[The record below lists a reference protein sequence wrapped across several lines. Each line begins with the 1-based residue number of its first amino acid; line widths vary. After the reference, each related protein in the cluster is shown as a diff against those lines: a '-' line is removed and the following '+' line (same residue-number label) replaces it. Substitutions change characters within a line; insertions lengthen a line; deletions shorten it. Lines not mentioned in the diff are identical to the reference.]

1 MPAEERRPMLQLVT
15 KEESIMKNVKR
26 LLKILFAALALFL
39 MGTAASFAA
48 EGDVTET
55 HSGNTYTFTYQS
67 GSSTYESATFKFS
80 APNQEY
86 DKQPYH
92 MGAAFAP
99 TQTGGFEFYF
109 QEVSTTYNTPSVP
122 VDAGTYTIT
131 KTYRVY
137 RGTASDHHAGSV
149 QVTVSDGF
157 EITPKPVRL
166 YWERTAT
173 GGDNFDYEYNAQ
185 DQVPVAKIYASSL
198 ISGDSCVVNN
208 VSGAAKNVDSHT
220 AKAESLSNPNCKLD
234 DTDPRLT
241 QSFDITKKSVS
252 FTWDPYGP
260 TQPGTTSDPYVYE
273 YDGNP
278 HGPGLKDAS
287 VSGIIEGDACSVTVS
302 GFKTDVG
309 EYQASASLTG
319 DSSANYTFDRYQIV
333 YKYYK
338 ITKQPITVVW
348 DNEPLTCNG
357 EVQYPEY
364 TFYHGLE
371 KVKGDKE
378 TVTVY
383 RDDVC
388 QTEETVKTDVGKTY
402 YAKITLPEESNYVFV
417 DGAEKVHSFNN
428 IQPYGIDVTWEPDPD
443 ENQKKIT
450 YDGVFH
456 SPMAVVEDELFDVDS
471 GKVKANVYING
482 DTVQGKIFTD
492 EPGVVNTVDPETGA
506 ITTKCAPDIG
516 VKDASS
522 GNYRAK
528 VEAKSTEVTKGIVGP
543 EAHNYVLKKNIYTY
557 NFQIMQKKVSLEWFR
572 PAYDEYGEVIKNEEG
587 EVVYVKV
594 TEGDLNLVFN
604 GQPQAPVAKIAEN
617 NIIKGDTCRILVEK
631 NENAVRKGSYTTGR
645 LTMRN
650 KNYSAEDEATPYNI
664 VPRPARLHW
673 DAYDATYNGKAQER
687 AVIIDNIATTEDGSK
702 YSDKTFGVVKV
713 SQYTYTDGK
722 HFAADEPKYDASWYK
737 NTANYNDAVDAGNIP
752 EKATGS
758 AIAGNRTP
766 IDAGV
771 YNMTAAK
778 LSDEFNYTLFKL
790 TPDVVN
796 EDGEVVEDGGALPS
810 DKRVDLYEAYYT
822 IHQYGIKM
830 IDWTGTTVT
839 YNASLQK
846 PLVKVNK
853 SNLQDPDTNS
863 EVAVMFSDDK
873 SKTKDDFKGFCNA
886 KTYTLYVLKNDKL
899 RGIEGTRSMNYFID
913 KSAQKMSSEFV
924 INKKVLVVTADD
936 KSILYGDNPQKDI
949 KYSVKYLGLIN
960 GNTNKDDNHKG
971 TNKPGKYTPLGGSA
985 KDVVEGTLTYKTSY
999 KKWGKPGE
1007 YKNNPS
1013 GLKSDNYQI
1022 KYASGKL
1029 TVKNKILS
1037 KGLVAKAK
1045 AGNKKGT
1052 ISWQRI
1058 AGAAKYQ
1065 IYFSKCNTE
1074 KKKYTPKLY
1083 KTVSGKKGSFKIKKL
1098 KKHTYY
1104 KFYFV
1109 ALDKSGKRIGKSL
1122 KVHFCTNNSSG
1133 KFTNPKII
1141 KVNKSKVKVKKGA
1154 KVKLKAKVTKVKKDK
1169 KLTNGKHTVKVRYH
1183 SENKKVAKVSKSGV
1197 ITGVNPGWC
1206 RVYVMAA
1213 NGIWKTVEV
1222 TVK

>member
-1 MPAEERRPMLQLVT
+1 MPAEVQHPMLQLVT
-15 KEESIMKNVKR
+15 KEEGIMKKGRR
-26 LLKILFAALALFL
+26 LLTILFAALALFL
-39 MGTAASFAA
+39 MGAAVSFAA
-48 EGDVTET
+48 TGDVTET

-67 GSSTYESATFKFS
+67 GTDEYESRTFRFS
-80 APNQEY
+80 APDKEY
-86 DKQPYH
+86 DGQGYDS
-92 MGAAFAP
+92 GADFTP
-99 TQTGGFEFYF
+99 TQTEGYDFYF
-109 QEVSTTYNTPSVP
+109 NEISRSYNVSGVP
-122 VDAGTYTIT
+122 EDVGTYTIT

-137 RGTASDHHAGSV
+137 RGTASVHHAGSV
-149 QVTVSDGF
+149 QVTVSADF

-173 GGDNFDYEYNAQ
+173 GGNDFDYVYNAQ
-185 DQVPVAKIYASSL
+185 VQVPVAKIYASSL

-208 VSGAAKNVDSHT
+208 VSGAAKNVGSHT
-220 AKAESLSNPNCKLD
+220 AKAESLSNPNYTFD
-234 DTDPRLT
+234 DTDPWLT
-241 QSFDITKKSVS
+241 KSFNITQKSVE
-252 FTWDPYGP
+252 FDWDPDGAM
-260 TQPGTTSDPYVYE
+260 QPGTSSDPYVYE

-287 VSGIIEGDACSVTVS
+287 VSGIIEDDDCSVTVS
-302 GFKTDVG
+302 DPNINVG
-309 EYQASASLTG
+309 EYEASASLTG
-319 DSSANYTFDRYQIV
+319 DSRANYTFARLQIV
-333 YKYYK
+333 NKFYK

-348 DNEPLTCNG
+348 DNEPLTYNG

-364 TFYHGLE
+364 TLYHGKKE
-371 KVKGDKE
+371 VTDAGE

-402 YAKITLPEESNYVFV
+402 YAKITLPAETNYAF
-417 DGAEKVHSFNN
+417 AEGTETVHPFNN
-428 IQPYGIDVTWEPDPD
+428 IQPYGIDVTWEPDSG

-450 YDGVFH
+450 YDAVFH
-456 SPMAVVEDELFDVDS
+456 SPTAVVEDELFDVDS
-471 GKVKANVYING
+471 GKVKANVYIDG
-482 DTVQGKIFTD
+482 DTVQGERFRD

-506 ITTKCAPDIG
+506 ITTKCAPEIG

-522 GNYRAK
+522 SNYRAK
-528 VEAKSTEVTKGIVGP
+528 VEADSTEVTKGIVGP
-543 EAHNYVLKKNIYTY
+543 EAHNYVLNKSIYTY
-557 NFQIMQKKVSLEWFR
+557 DFQIMQKRVSLEWFR
-572 PAYDEYGEVIKNEEG
+572 PAYDEYGEVITNEEG

-617 NIIKGDTCRILVEK
+617 SIIEGDTCRILVEK
-631 NENAVRKGSYTTGR
+631 NENAVRKGSYTTGK

-673 DAYDATYNGKAQER
+673 DAYDATYNGKAQKR
-687 AVIIDNIATTEDGSK
+687 AVIIDNIATTEDDSK

-713 SQYTYTDGK
+713 SKYTYTGGK
-722 HFAADEPKYDASWYK
+722 HFAADEPKYAASWYK

-796 EDGEVVEDGGALPS
+796 EKGEVVEDGGALPS
-810 DKRVDLYEAYYT
+810 DKRVDLYKAYYT
-822 IHQYGIKM
+822 IHQYRIKK
-830 IDWTGTTVT
+830 IDWTNTTRT

-846 PLVKVNK
+846 PTVKVNK
-853 SNLQDPDTNS
+853 SNLQGPDTNK
-863 EVAVMFSDDK
+863 EVAVMFSDNK
-873 SKTKDDFKGFCNA
+873 AKTKDNFIGFCNA

-899 RGIEGTRSMNYFID
+899 RGIKGTRSMNYRID
-913 KSAQKMSSEFV
+913 NSAKKMSSKFV
-924 INKKVLVVTADD
+924 INKRVLVVKVNNKTIRYSDD
-936 KSILYGDNPQKDI
+936 PKAF
-949 KYSVKYLGLIN
+949 KYSVKYMGLVN

-971 TNKPGKYTPLGGSA
+971 TNVPGKYTPAGGSA
-985 KDVVEGTLTYKTSY
+985 KKVVEGTLKYTTSY
-999 KKWGKPGE
+999 KKWGKPGK
-1007 YKNNPS
+1007 YKINAS
-1013 GLKSDNYQI
+1013 GLKSDNYKI
-1022 KYASGKL
+1022 RYVKGNL
-1029 TVKNKILS
+1029 TVRNKIIAG
-1037 KGLVAKAK
+1037 GLVSKAK
-1045 AGNKKGT
+1045 AGNKSGT
-1052 ISWQRI
+1052 ISWQRVS
-1058 AGAAKYQ
+1058 GAAKYQ
-1065 IYFSKCNTE
+1065 IYFSKCNTDE
-1074 KKKYTPKLY
+1074 KQFTPKLY
-1083 KTVSGKKGSFKIKKL
+1083 KTVGAGTNKFVIKKL
-1098 KKHTYY
+1098 DKNEYY
-1104 KFYFV
+1104 KFYVV
-1109 ALDKSGKRIGKSL
+1109 ALDKSGKRMAKSEQN
-1122 KVHFCTNNSSG
+1122 HFCTNNSSG
-1133 KFTNPKII
+1133 KFTNPKAIT
-1141 KVNKSKVKVKKGA
+1141 VSKSKVTVKKGA
-1154 KVKLKAKVTKVKKDK
+1154 TVKLKAKVTKVKKGK
-1169 KLTNGKHTVKVRYH
+1169 KLTNGKHTAKVRYH